1 MANGKRTAGSC
12 EYLADSVS
20 YFSAGDKPAGN
31 PPTFRWEFN
40 AEEYLGARPEVP
52 MVPELAKDADDATK
66 EAHQQTRLEA
76 EDAAEEARRWEFAA
90 QTLGWAVYNRASQNV
105 SSLSGLGRVKAQLIE
120 ARRIWNAASLEKE
133 KTERETKVYQD
144 SNLVEALMEWR
155 TISEADANKLYLK
168 NVTYRGGKEYL
179 KKAEQLSFIEALLK
193 KYDDLRAI
201 YQRKV
206 DEATAAREAAQDLED
221 VDEL

>member
-20 YFSAGDKPAGN
+20 YFLAGDKPAGN
-31 PPTFRWEFN
+31 PPKFRWEFN
-40 AEEYLGARPEVP
+40 AEEYLGARPE
-52 MVPELAKDADDATK
+52 
-66 EAHQQTRLEA
+66 
-76 EDAAEEARRWEFAA
+76 EDEEEQRRWSFAA

-105 SSLSGLGRVKAQLIE
+105 SSLSGLGRVEAQLVE
-120 ARRIWNAASLEKE
+120 AKRIWDAASLEKE
-133 KTERETKVYQD
+133 KTEREAKVYQD

-155 TISEADANKLYLK
+155 SISEADANKLYLK
-168 NVTYRGGKEYL
+168 NVTYRGGEEYP
-179 KKAEQLSFIEALLK
+179 KKAEQLGFIEALLK

-206 DEATAAREAAQDLED
+206 DEATAAKEAAQDLED